1 MKKTNFTKKEKTK
14 HFTLLNSFW
23 ISTQMH
29 QLVCKQCTEF
39 YFWVAHSTNQLE
51 PNYTF
56 ANTINSK
63 ILKFENYVL
72 YKMFIICRYKK
83 RIKGLFCIFNEFIL
97 FTL

>member
-1 MKKTNFTKKEKTK
+1 
-14 HFTLLNSFW
+14 
-23 ISTQMH
+23 MH

-63 ILKFENYVL
+63 ILKFENYVV
-72 YKMFIICRYKK
+72 YKMFIIAGMKK
-83 RIKGLFCIFNEFIL
+83 ESKAYFVFSMNLFCLHYDIS
-97 FTL
+97 